1 MMKYFV
7 LNLLLMTVMLCLLIP
22 AAMAQMFLDD
32 TTGPVLAET
41 YGMDHP
47 GSIQE
52 LMAGYLS
59 PPGNITAIAVL
70 EDGLLSVTVNWTAPE
85 TEFMP
90 EGFVIE
96 MQCDDGPWEY
106 AGRTVSTEWF
116 LDGLDED
123 SDYRFRVA
131 TDYQG
136 ELFFSEMVAEAILV
150 ERWFEFDEIPV
161 LVAIILFTG
170 LLCGFIYAARR
181 GVDLYIRRIP
191 GLTAVEDAIGRATE
205 MGRPVLYVPGTSYIE
220 DVATL
225 ASLNILG
232 EICRRTVNYD
242 VRIICP
248 NIDPIVYSIAQEIV
262 KEAYSSEG
270 RPDMYD
276 PGQVFFL
283 VPEQFAFAAG
293 VNGIMVRE
301 KPATIFLLGMFWAE
315 SLIMAE
321 TGAMTGAIQIGGTD
335 EVSQLPFFIT
345 ACDYTLIGEELYAAS
360 AYLARQPMLLGTLK
374 AQDYSKLIFLLLMI
388 LFSVIALIT
397 GWNTADWVMVR

>member
-1 MMKYFV
+1 MKHLSFIHF
-7 LNLLLMTVMLCLLIP
+7 LLGVISFIPLP
-22 AAMAQMFLDD
+22 AATAQMFLDD

-41 YGMDHP
+41 YGLDHS

-52 LMAGYLS
+52 LVAGYLS
-59 PPGNITAIAVL
+59 PPGNIAAITVR
-70 EDGLLSVTVNWTAPE
+70 EDGLQSVTVRWTAPE
-85 TEFMP
+85 TEFTP

-96 MQCDDGPWEY
+96 IQCDDGPWEY
-106 AGRTVSTEWF
+106 AGRTTSTEWF
-116 LDGLDED
+116 IEGLNDD
-123 SDYRFRVA
+123 SVYRFRVA
-131 TDYQG
+131 ADYQG
-136 ELFFSEMVAEAILV
+136 ELFFADMTAEATPFD
-150 ERWFEFDEIPV
+150 RWFVFDEIPV

-225 ASLNILG
+225 AALNILG

-248 NIDPIVYSIAQEIV
+248 NIDPIVYNIAQEIV
-262 KEAYSSEG
+262 KEAYASEG

-276 PGQVFFL
+276 PDQVFFM

-374 AQDYSKLIFLLLMI
+374 AQDYSKLIFLILMI